1 MKSEKMKYTAETA
14 ILSPM
19 VGGEGDHRHL
29 RSVEGGHLPFVGAGK
44 GLLLLVS
51 LPATPLLAQAAM
63 AQGPGT
69 EAAATQRP
77 NIVYIMTDDH
87 TAQMMSCYDRRYVET
102 PNLDRIAADGV
113 RFTRSYVANS
123 LSGPSRAC
131 MLTGK
136 HSHKNGF
143 TNNEHGIFDGS
154 QQTMPKLLQ
163 RAGYQTALIGKWHL
177 VSTPTGFDHWEIL
190 PGQGDYYNPVFIH
203 QDGTQAVDS
212 GYVTRIITDKAI
224 DWIASHKATKPFALF
239 VHHKA
244 CHRAWLPALEDLRLY
259 EDRTFALPPEF
270 HDDYAGR
277 QAAARTEMEIG
288 KDMDIVY
295 DTKMFVSPQETPRTR
310 LSGSYQGM
318 IGRLSKE
325 ERARY
330 DDFYVPLSRQFYERW
345 GTDYNFLPHQAQSS
359 VEGSRD
365 AELLEWKYQRYM
377 RDYAKVVH
385 ALDQEVGRLLDY
397 LEAQGLMDN
406 TLVVYTSDQGFY
418 MGEHGWFDKR
428 FMYEE
433 SLSTPLVMHLPRGL
447 ERRGTIDEMVQ
458 NIDYAPTFL
467 ELAGA
472 PVPEDIQGVSLL
484 PLLKGKT
491 ATKADRRKISHWRD
505 AIYYHY
511 YEFPAEHD
519 VRRHYGIR
527 TDRYKL
533 IHFYGHDVNA
543 WELYDLKADPHE
555 LHNLY
560 GQPGME
566 ALQRRL
572 HQRLEELQIQ
582 YDDPQR

>member
-1 MKSEKMKYTAETA
+1 MRKK
-14 ILSPM
+14 
-19 VGGEGDHRHL
+19 
-29 RSVEGGHLPFVGAGK
+29 
-44 GLLLLVS
+44 LLLIS
-51 LPATPLLAQAAM
+51 LPASPLLAQAAV
-63 AQGPGT
+63 ATG
-69 EAAATQRP
+69 EAPVANADSRTP
-77 NIVYIMTDDH
+77 NIVYIMTDDY
-87 TAQMMSCYDRRYVET
+87 TAQMMSCYDRRFIET

-154 QQTMPKLLQ
+154 QQTMPKLL
-163 RAGYQTALIGKWHL
+163 RAAGYETALIGKWHL
-177 VSTPTGFDHWEIL
+177 VSTPTGFDYWEIL
-190 PGQGDYYNPVFIH
+190 PAQGDYYNPMFIH
-203 QDGTQAVDS
+203 MDGSRAVDS
-212 GYVTRIITDKAI
+212 GYVTRIITDKALE
-224 DWIASHKATKPFALF
+224 WVEKRPSRQGGKKPFALF
-239 VHHKA
+239 IHHKA
-244 CHRAWLPALEDLRLY
+244 CHRAWLPALEDLQLY
-259 EDRTFALPPEF
+259 EDRTFPLPPEF
-270 HDDYAGR
+270 HDDFAGR
-277 QAAARTEMEIG
+277 EAAGKTEMEIG

-295 DTKMFVSPQETPRTR
+295 DTKMFVSPTETPRTR

-318 IGRLSKE
+318 IGRLSKA
-325 ERARY
+325 ERERY
-330 DDFYVPLSRQFYERW
+330 DAFYVPLSRQFYERW
-345 GTDYNFLPHQAQSS
+345 GKDYNFLPVQSKSS
-359 VEGSRD
+359 VAGSSD

-385 ALDQEVGRLLDY
+385 ELDVQVGRVLDY
-397 LEAQGLMDN
+397 LEAKGLLDN

-433 SLSTPLVMHLPRGL
+433 SLSTPLVMRLPKGL

-472 PVPEDIQGVSLL
+472 PIPADIQGVSLV
-484 PLLKGKT
+484 PLLKGKA
-491 ATKADRRKISHWRD
+491 ATKEDKQKISHWRD

-511 YEFPAEHD
+511 YEYPAEHD

-543 WELYDLKADPHE
+543 WELFDLKNDPHE
-555 LHNLY
+555 MHNLY
-560 GQPGME
+560 GKPGME
-566 ALQRRL
+566 KLQREL
-572 HQRLEELQIQ
+572 HHRLELLQIE

>member
-1 MKSEKMKYTAETA
+1 MKRYKNMYLHKS
-14 ILSPM
+14 
-19 VGGEGDHRHL
+19 
-29 RSVEGGHLPFVGAGK
+29 
-44 GLLLLVS
+44 LLLIS
-51 LPATPLLAQAAM
+51 LPATPLLV
-63 AQGPGT
+63 QG
-69 EAAATQRP
+69 ATTADGSGSKVQPDQRP

-87 TAQMMSCYDRRYVET
+87 TAQMMSCYDRRFIET

-113 RFTRSYVANS
+113 RFTHSYVANS

-154 QQTMPKLLQ
+154 QQTMPKLL
-163 RAGYQTALIGKWHL
+163 RAAGYETALIGKWHL

-190 PGQGDYYNPVFIH
+190 PAQGDYYNPQFIH
-203 QDGTQAVDS
+203 MDGTREVDS
-212 GYVTRIITDKAI
+212 GYVTRIITDKALE
-224 DWIASHKATKPFALF
+224 WIEGRRPTSNPFALF
-239 VHHKA
+239 IHHKA

-259 EDRTFALPPEF
+259 EDRTFPLPPEF

-277 QAAARTEMEIG
+277 EAAGRTEMEIG

-295 DTKMFVSPQETPRTR
+295 DTKMFVSPTETPRTR
-310 LSGSYQGM
+310 LSASYQGM
-318 IGRLSKE
+318 IGRLSKA
-325 ERARY
+325 ERQRY

-345 GTDYNFLPHQAQSS
+345 GKDYNFLPQQSQSS
-359 VEGSRD
+359 IAGSRD

-385 ALDQEVGRLLDY
+385 ELDVQVGRVLDY
-397 LEAQGLMDN
+397 LEEKGLLDN

-433 SLSTPLVMHLPRGL
+433 SLSTPLVMHLPKGL
-447 ERRGTIDEMVQ
+447 ERRGIIDEMVQ

-467 ELAGA
+467 ELAG
-472 PVPEDIQGVSLL
+472 VPIPADIQGVSLV
-484 PLLKGKT
+484 PLLKGK
-491 ATKADRRKISHWRD
+491 AASKQDKQKIKHWRD

-511 YEFPAEHD
+511 YEYPAEHD

-533 IHFYGHDVNA
+533 IHFYGHDVNS
-543 WELYDLKADPHE
+543 WELFDLRNDPHE
-555 LHNLY
+555 MHNLY

-566 ALQRRL
+566 RLQRDM
-572 HQRLEELQIQ
+572 HHRLELLQIQ